1 MNRKLAYSLVSHALS
16 TASERPKLC
25 VPHIDEGK
33 RRMVG
38 ADGFRLVSLAIDEK
52 VPFPDYDHI
61 IPSSHLIAVSVAIDD
76 LVRVA
81 RIASSNS
88 GVVRIELADKDGV
101 NYLSFRQQRF
111 NTTSVIQCSI
121 LSDNRQDKEHP
132 EWIHAALNTTYLAQ
146 CANAIQKYVGKPPRP
161 TKKRPN
167 PEPTTMPQNCTIQF
181 NKSTDPV
188 VFIVEDYTEVISPM
202 LVEW

>member
-38 ADGFRLVSLAIDEK
+38 TDGFRFVSLVIDEK
-52 VPFPDYDHI
+52 VPYPDYDHI
-61 IPSSHLIAVSVAIDD
+61 TPSSHLIAVSVAIDD

-81 RIASSNS
+81 RIAQPNS
-88 GVVRIELADKDGV
+88 GVVRIELTDNDGV
-101 NYLSFRQQRF
+101 DYLSFRQQTF
-111 NTTSVIQCSI
+111 NTTSVIQCAV
-121 LSDNRQDKEHP
+121 LSDNRENEQHR
-132 EWIHAALNTTYLAQ
+132 EWIHVALNTIYLAQ
-146 CANAIQKYVGKPPRP
+146 CANAMQKYVGKPPRP
-161 TKKRPN
+161 TKKSPN
-167 PEPTTMPQNCTIQF
+167 PKPTTMPQNCTIQF
-181 NKSTDPV
+181 SKSTDPV

-202 LVEW
+202 FVEW